1 MTTTMTKMGIRM
13 MRSTMF
19 AWSGVLSTTSLPRLP
34 KERNQEG
41 CWTVSHL
48 SAHQIIKGSRSWLS
62 YWTKTSPSLDAEPSL
77 NLLIRSLSTWCRCP
91 KSFGRGWPR
100 QDEFTVGQLEQQEVP
115 LFILTTSFNSLLQWQ
130 EKVSRIIPFVSQESP
145 KYYGDDAAQKSLD
158 DYNIRQK
165 THAINKGNGSNEDW
179 LIFPHRSLSKPFSL
193 LTDWYYIFR

>member
-1 MTTTMTKMGIRM
+1 MATTMTKMGLRM

-48 SAHQIIKGSRSWLS
+48 SAHQIIKGSRSWFS

-91 KSFGRGWPR
+91 KSFGRLAKARWVHR
-100 QDEFTVGQLEQQEVP
+100 WTVGATGGAALHSYYKLHFTITMTRKGVRNHSVCVSGKP
-115 LFILTTSFNSLLQWQ
+115 KILWRWRSA
-130 EKVSRIIPFVSQESP
+130 EES
-145 KYYGDDAAQKSLD
+145 GRL
-158 DYNIRQK
+158 
-165 THAINKGNGSNEDW
+165 
-179 LIFPHRSLSKPFSL
+179 
-193 LTDWYYIFR
+193 